1 MNINYLKSTLYAAF
15 IRTRNM
21 DNVPRIINS
30 RAKTKQI
37 VYTTNTASLKVL
49 PARTADSG
57 KRDALR
63 STKTAIPIYCTKRI
77 FKLVV
82 CLVWLLETTQIGSNA
97 VEEISKNND
106 YPELSH

>member
-21 DNVPRIINS
+21 DSVPRIINS

-37 VYTTNTASLKVL
+37 VYTNTASLKVL
-49 PARTADSG
+49 PPCTADSG

-63 STKTAIPIYCTKRI
+63 STKTTIPIYCTKRI

-82 CLVWLLETTQIGSNA
+82 CFVWLLETTQIGSNA

-106 YPELSH
+106 